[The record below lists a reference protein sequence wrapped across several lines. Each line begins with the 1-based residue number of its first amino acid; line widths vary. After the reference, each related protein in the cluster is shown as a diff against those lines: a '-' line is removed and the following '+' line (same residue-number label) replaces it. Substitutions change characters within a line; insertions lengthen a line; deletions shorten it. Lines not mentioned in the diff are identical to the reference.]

1 MQRGTCFTVLGKH
14 GGNVGHEIGNDLLE
28 LGIHGIMRLV
38 CGMCVNLHSFKYF
51 CLNQYLAQLFYW
63 DGGISF
69 YGIYGIESVRG
80 F

>member
-1 MQRGTCFTVLGKH
+1 MSATKSEMIFLNSGAGAGAGADDSGF
-14 GGNVGHEIGNDLLE
+14 IA
-28 LGIHGIMRLV
+28 I
-38 CGMCVNLHSFKYF
+38 LHSFKYF